1 MRSTLLAVLLA
12 GCALAQPALTL
23 IQDTLY
29 QADGTR
35 FQGMVTISWSSF
47 QASDLSN
54 IAANSLRVPI
64 VNGSLR
70 VRLVPTTNAAVP
82 ASYSVV
88 YNSSKVQFSETWA
101 VPPSIAQLR
110 VQDVRISTSA
120 LLSPESTPTTIPI
133 SGVAGLQSELL
144 LRPTAGTSFAV
155 SRTAVINA
163 TGAIDGAAGNAG
175 DCVHVDGTSGPCGTS
190 GTGSAAFVDLE
201 TPGGSV
207 DGSNVTFTL
216 SQAPNPAAS
225 LMVFQNGLLMRAGV
239 DFTLSNQVVTFVS
252 GEAPQP
258 GDILQCSYR
267 TMS

>member
-1 MRSTLLAVLLA
+1 MRSTLLAILLA

-29 QADGTR
+29 QADGTK
-35 FQGMVTISWSSF
+35 FQGMATISWSSF

-54 IAANSLRVPI
+54 IAANSVRVPI
-64 VNGSLR
+64 VNGALR
-70 VRLVPTTNAAVP
+70 VRLVPTTNAAVA

-88 YNSSKVQFSETWA
+88 YNSNKVQFGETWA

-120 LLSPESTPTTIPI
+120 LISAESTPLIPI
-133 SGVAGLQSELL
+133 SGVSGLQSELL
-144 LRPTAGTSFAV
+144 LRPMAGTSFAV

-163 TGAIDGAAGNAG
+163 TGGIDGAAGNAG
-175 DCVHVDGTSGPCGTS
+175 DCVHVDGTSGTCGT
-190 GTGSAAFVDLE
+190 GGSSALTFVDAE
-201 TPGGSV
+201 TPGGTV

-216 SQAPNPAAS
+216 SLAPNPAGS
-225 LMVFQNGLLMRAGV
+225 LLIFLNGLLMRTGV
-239 DFTLSNQVVTFVS
+239 DFTLSGQVVTFVA
-252 GEAPQP
+252 GAPQP

-267 TMS
+267 AAS